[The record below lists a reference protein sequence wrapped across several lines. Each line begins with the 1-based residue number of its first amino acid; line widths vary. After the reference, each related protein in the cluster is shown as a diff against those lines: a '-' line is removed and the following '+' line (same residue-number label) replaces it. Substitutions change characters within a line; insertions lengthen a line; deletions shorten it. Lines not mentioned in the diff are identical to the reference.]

1 MTLEFTEPTMDSYLA
16 MLRSLG
22 PINNCLHFFQWNL
35 GHYTSPPAR
44 FVRVLRA
51 SFSSFPRRSRRCRN
65 CPSRSATRL
74 SVSRRFFSCKLT
86 QKADHEKSTNLGHVS
101 PTTAGHTHTSL
112 IKFDHTSQQIS
123 TKLSVQLH
131 HRSSVFKRSCNS
143 AMTCGEIMLPRQAL
157 DLLGSAVLGSWP
169 RLHPQRRDR
178 MSDVEIVPGGCTRH
192 HQASPNSTK
201 PRSNC
206 H

>member
-1 MTLEFTEPTMDSYLA
+1 MKNLLIQA
-16 MLRSLG
+16 MFL
-22 PINNCLHFFQWNL
+22 
-35 GHYTSPPAR
+35 
-44 FVRVLRA
+44 
-51 SFSSFPRRSRRCRN
+51 PRQQ
-65 CPSRSATRL
+65 AT
-74 SVSRRFFSCKLT
+74 
-86 QKADHEKSTNLGHVS
+86 
-101 PTTAGHTHTSL
+101 HTHTSL

-192 HQASPNSTK
+192 HQTAPNPEAIVT
-201 PRSNC
+201 NC
-206 H
+206 HASLPNVPFRHFSRDLHLSSKI